1 MNNNEIIGKVNNSMY
16 QQLQKTGVAIPV
28 QVLLDLGFLSK
39 EDYERWRFGKVDNL
53 ERVCE
58 GNLSRLSFI
67 MDQIRSYAAKNNLKA
82 SWAFYKQW
90 RQKKLPHAKRLR
102 FSKSGNEDIEKAYAT
117 HYIDTVK
124 VSELKN
130 Q

>member
-1 MNNNEIIGKVNNSMY
+1 MNNNEIIGKVHNSMY

-39 EDYERWRFGKVDNL
+39 EDYEKWRFGKVDYL
-53 ERVCE
+53 ERGCR
-58 GNLSRLSFI
+58 GNLSSLSFI
-67 MDQIRSYAAKNNLKA
+67 MGQIRSYAAKNNLKA
-82 SWAFYKQW
+82 SRAFYKQW
-90 RQKKLPHAKRLR
+90 GDKKFPHTKQLR
-102 FSKSGNEDIEKAYAT
+102 FSKSGKEDIEKAYVT
-117 HYIDTVK
+117 HYIDTAK